1 MNIVKRGKSSAES
14 MKYITHYDPVCYTL
28 SYQVFSSEHTADMIG
43 DNFLLVCL
51 ENKIWQKK
59 HM

>member
-14 MKYITHYDPVCYTL
+14 IKYITHYDPVCYSL

-51 ENKIWQKK
+51 ENKK
-59 HM
+59 